1 MKQTRS
7 VLRGKLREALS
18 SVLPLALIILLLCLT
33 VAPLEAGVFLG
44 FLVGCVLLTL
54 GIGFFSLGSEV
65 AMTPMGD
72 YIGAEM
78 AKSRK
83 ILVVILMSFCIGAL
97 ITVSEP
103 DLQVLAKYVPTVDA
117 PIMIISVATGV
128 GAFLVFAMLRV
139 VFGVRL
145 RYLLL
150 AFYIIVFVLACFVP
164 KSFWAIAF
172 DSGGV
177 TTGPMTV
184 PFIMTMGVGVSAIRS
199 DKDGKNDSFGFVA
212 LSSIGPIISVLV
224 LGLIFGTEGGNAV
237 DLTPVNFSDSRAMGL
252 TYLKALP
259 DYLLEMVIALAPIAV
274 FFFLYQALHKPL
286 SRQVL
291 VRILMGLVY
300 TLVGLTLFLI
310 GANVGFMPAGYSI
323 GTTIGRH
330 SYAWIVIPIGMVIG
344 YFLTAAEPAI
354 RVLEQ
359 QVEEVTAGA
368 IPKKALSVSIGCG
381 VALSVGIAMLRALT
395 GISVMYFLAGGYA
408 IALILTFFT
417 DDIFSS
423 IAFDSGGVAS
433 GPMTATF
440 LLAMSMGVC
449 NAAGNNLMTDA
460 FGVVAMVAMTP
471 LISIQILGVVYRMKL
486 KRATRDG
493 ADIPLIREEIIDF

>member
-1 MKQTRS
+1 
-7 VLRGKLREALS
+7 
-18 SVLPLALIILLLCLT
+18 
-33 VAPLEAGVFLG
+33 
-44 FLVGCVLLTL
+44 
-54 GIGFFSLGSEV
+54 
-65 AMTPMGD
+65 
-72 YIGAEM
+72 
-78 AKSRK
+78 
-83 ILVVILMSFCIGAL
+83 
-97 ITVSEP
+97 
-103 DLQVLAKYVPTVDA
+103 
-117 PIMIISVATGV
+117 
-128 GAFLVFAMLRV
+128 
-139 VFGVRL
+139 VR
-145 RYLLL
+145 
-150 AFYIIVFVLACFVP
+150 
-164 KSFWAIAF
+164 
-172 DSGGV
+172 
-177 TTGPMTV
+177 
-184 PFIMTMGVGVSAIRS
+184 
-199 DKDGKNDSFGFVA
+199 
-212 LSSIGPIISVLV
+212 
-224 LGLIFGTEGGNAV
+224 IF
-237 DLTPVNFSDSRAMGL
+237 MGL
-252 TYLKALP
+252 L
-259 DYLLEMVIALAPIAV
+259 
-274 FFFLYQALHKPL
+274 
-286 SRQVL
+286 
-291 VRILMGLVY
+291 Y
-300 TLVGLTLFLI
+300 TLVGLTLFLL

-323 GTTIGRH
+323 GTTLGSH

-395 GISVMYFLAGGYA
+395 GISVMYFLAVGYA
-408 IALILTFFT
+408 LALILTFFT

-493 ADIPLIREEIIDF
+493 ADLSLIREEIIDF